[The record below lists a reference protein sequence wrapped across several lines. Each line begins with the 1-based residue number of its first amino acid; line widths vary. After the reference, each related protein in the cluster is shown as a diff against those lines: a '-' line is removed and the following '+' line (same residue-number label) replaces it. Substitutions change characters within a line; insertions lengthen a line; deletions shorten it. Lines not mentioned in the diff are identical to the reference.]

1 MGVVRYLWIWREL
14 CKRNLY
20 WIWLNKISICKSL
33 LSSSQLAYIV
43 KKLSETQLT
52 CRTYDI
58 NVKSHYY
65 TVQAFLPEMIKTGIG
80 HIVVR
85 SLPLSLLMLL
95 TDPLSSSSRPSPL
108 QQVIIKP
115 LTESLVRLFPFLPP
129 FPFPYWTS
137 LFALLARLFIQSG
150 SSIIPRRSNRR
161 TPTCLPPSFGSEE
174 NQNFDR
180 LSCSYQN

>member
-1 MGVVRYLWIWREL
+1 M
-14 CKRNLY
+14 
-20 WIWLNKISICKSL
+20 SL

-43 KKLSETQLT
+43 KLRGTALI

-115 LTESLVRLFPFLPP
+115 LMESLVRLSLSLSLSFS
-129 FPFPYWTS
+129 PY
-137 LFALLARLFIQSG
+137 
-150 SSIIPRRSNRR
+150 
-161 TPTCLPPSFGSEE
+161 
-174 NQNFDR
+174 
-180 LSCSYQN
+180 